1 MNIQDFSF
9 EENLFD
15 SQSAVKK
22 TVHISNWVL
31 LLFKHQPFLSEKEIT
46 HYY

>member
-22 TVHISNWVL
+22 TVKLNIIIYQIEYYFSSNTS
-31 LLFKHQPFLSEKEIT
+31 PF
-46 HYY
+46 